1 MCNVKLDDILRIQLA
16 LLAEMGG
23 LVVSSASLLALSA
36 FLASAFGASDFP
48 TTIFSET
55 FDDVSF
61 TKALEKW
68 LSLTN
73 DQESPL
79 DGVTMIPWEMGKQ
92 LLMRDVMVVDA
103 LAHSRLNQGSL
114 CNPATTATEAEA
126 RKLSSSAYL

>member
-1 MCNVKLDDILRIQLA
+1 M
-16 LLAEMGG
+16 LAEMGG

-36 FLASAFGASDFP
+36 FLASGFGASHFP
-48 TTIFSET
+48 TTIFLET

-92 LLMRDVMVVDA
+92 LVRDVMVVDA

-114 CNPATTATEAEA
+114 CNQATTATEAEA
-126 RKLSSSAYL
+126 RKLRSSLNL

>member
-1 MCNVKLDDILRIQLA
+1 MLA
-16 LLAEMGG
+16 KMGG
-23 LVVSSASLLALSA
+23 LGVSSASLLALPA
-36 FLASAFGASDFP
+36 FLASAFDASDFP

-61 TKALEKW
+61 TKALENW

-92 LLMRDVMVVDA
+92 LVKDVMVVDA
-103 LAHSRLNQGSL
+103 LAPSRLIQGQIFMQPGNHSH
-114 CNPATTATEAEA
+114 
-126 RKLSSSAYL
+126 

>member
-1 MCNVKLDDILRIQLA
+1 M
-16 LLAEMGG
+16 LAEMGG

-92 LLMRDVMVVDA
+92 LLVRDVMVVDA

-114 CNPATTATEAEA
+114 CNPATNTTEAEA
-126 RKLSSSAYL
+126 RKLSNSAYL